1 MEPQKILV
9 AAVQFEPTLNDKRGN
24 VDRLLPLVTEAAE
37 AGARV
42 IVTPEMATTGYCWY
56 DRREIADLVE
66 PIPGPTTEVFGEI
79 ARQYGCYIVVGMPE
93 VNSATGIYYNS
104 AALVG
109 PDGLVGSYRKTH
121 SFVSETKWAKDGD
134 LGLRVWETPYGRLG
148 ILICADADFVEPAR
162 VLTLA
167 GAEILCFPTNW
178 QGEKAPVPAWVARAW
193 ENGCPLI
200 SANRYG
206 LERGV
211 QFCGGSC
218 IIGADGLILAHRD
231 IGDGVVMAEI
241 SLDPTDHA
249 VRLGM
254 RRPELYETQTLS
266 TYLWSPDHFHGLYGH
281 NPLPSGAVSRV
292 AVIQLYP
299 RPTLVETLS
308 AADEML
314 RATDRTPDIIV
325 LPDDTAASPRVWD
338 TRDAQ
343 SLDDAVVTLRAF
355 SQQHVA
361 LVAKGILERN
371 DDRVFATALLVG
383 PEGLLTHTRRIHLTE
398 DEHSWLSP
406 GDAVPACLDLP
417 LGRLALAH
425 GSDLAVP
432 EFARELALHG
442 CDLVLSPAGGSRII
456 VYGFGPTSIP
466 LKDPLA
472 ANDDPTHMH
481 LARLRAAENHIW
493 LAWATPPEPNGAG
506 HSGIFGPGRGFR
518 DGEELLDPEAEGIII
533 REVDTAHRANRTKD
547 TLRRRQPRDYD
558 LLQLH
563 YEVSGV
569 ENYGLETPKAKASS
583 QRR

>member
-1 MEPQKILV
+1 MESRQVRV
-9 AAVQFEPTLNDKRGN
+9 AALQFEPTQGDKRSN
-24 VDRLLPLVTEAAE
+24 IERLLALVIEAAKG
-37 AGARV
+37 GARI
-42 IVTPEMATTGYCWY
+42 IVTPEMATTGYCWH
-56 DRREIADLVE
+56 DRSEISDLVE

-93 VNSATGIYYNS
+93 VNAATGIYYNS

-109 PDGLVGSYRKTH
+109 PDGLVGNYRKTH
-121 SFVSETKWAKDGD
+121 SFISETKWAKDGD
-134 LGLRVWETPYGRLG
+134 LGLPVWETPYGRLG
-148 ILICADADFVEPAR
+148 ILICADADFIEPAR
-162 VLTLA
+162 VLALA
-167 GAEILCFPTNW
+167 GVDILCFPTNW
-178 QGEKAPVPAWVARAW
+178 QGEKAPLPAWIARAW

-211 QFCGGSC
+211 QFCGGSA

-231 IGDGVVMAEI
+231 SGDGIVAADI
-241 SLDPTDHA
+241 SLDPTTHVTQLA
-249 VRLGM
+249 P
-254 RRPELYETQTLS
+254 RRPELYDTQTLN
-266 TYLWSPDHFHGLYGH
+266 TYLWRPEHFHGLYGYQ
-281 NPLPSGAVSRV
+281 PLPDGGISRV
-292 AVIQLYP
+292 AVVQLHP

-314 RATDRTPDIIV
+314 QETSTKLDIVV
-325 LPDDTAASPRVWD
+325 LPDDAATGSPARP
-338 TRDAQ
+338 TQGAQ
-343 SLDDAVVTLRAF
+343 VLDDAVMALTAFAYKHSTLIAT
-355 SQQHVA
+355 
-361 LVAKGILERN
+361 GILERN
-371 DDRVFATALLVG
+371 GGRFFATALLVG
-383 PEGLLTHTRRIHLTE
+383 ADGLLTHTRRIHLTE
-398 DEHSWLSP
+398 DERSWLSP
-406 GDAVPACLDLP
+406 GDALPTYLDLP

-425 GSDLAVP
+425 GSDLAIP

-442 CDLVLSPAGGSRII
+442 CDLVLSPAGGSRTI

-472 ANDDPTHMH
+472 AHDDPTHMH

-493 LAWATPPEPNGAG
+493 LAWATLPEPNGVG
-506 HSGIFGPGRGFR
+506 YSGIFGPGRGFR
-518 DGEELLDPEAEGIII
+518 DGEELLDPEAEGIIT

-558 LLQLH
+558 LLQLP

-569 ENYGLETPKAKASS
+569 ENCGFGATEVEAFS